1 MKIRTDF
8 VTNSSSSCF
17 ILARKSELNDKQKAE
32 IIKFVENELLGKL
45 ILSPDSTEEDISK
58 EFEDNL
64 EYLDEDEQEEVRKAL
79 SEGKSIYGD
88 WVSFDECD
96 YSLANIYENIW
107 KIMEEN
113 SNEGDFVA
121 IDDDLSY

>member
-17 ILARKSELNDKQKAE
+17 ILARKAELNDKQKAE
-32 IIKFVENELLGKL
+32 IINYVENELLGKL